1 MNLRGIHLISAN
13 QCQLFFDNQFPD
25 VLLLPR
31 CCAPPEF
38 VVSFLLHSLVGHF
51 DIPQHFGMV
60 CRDNACVDVGTRS
73 KIVEDTSSDS
83 GLDKVQRIFSLD
95 INFNGKIL

>member
-31 CCAPPEF
+31 RCAPPEF
-38 VVSFLLHSLVGHF
+38 VVSFLLHSLVWHF
-51 DIPQHFGMV
+51 DIPEHFGMV
-60 CRDNACVDVGTRS
+60 CRDNARVDVGTRS